1 MFLRTLGRL
10 VRATPFALASL
21 AYGAQAAAQSAAGN
35 TWPGPGEMVGYGMGS
50 MGWMM
55 LFGGIFWLVLLAL
68 AGAAAFAFLRMFQ
81 RPIPAPPSMERP
93 SPGLD
98 IIEER
103 YARGEINRDEYLQ
116 KKSDILSRNI
126 K

>member
-10 VRATPFALASL
+10 VRATPFAMASL
-21 AYGAQAAAQSAAGN
+21 AYGAQAAAQTAAGN
-35 TWPGPGEMVGYGMGS
+35 TWPGPGMMYGYGWGS

-55 LFGGIFWLVLLAL
+55 LFGGIFWLLLLAL
-68 AGAAAFAFLRMFQ
+68 AVAAVFAFVRMFQ
-81 RPIPAPPSMERP
+81 HPISAPPSVERP

-116 KKSDILSRNI
+116 KKSDILSRNV

>member
-1 MFLRTLGRL
+1 
-10 VRATPFALASL
+10 
-21 AYGAQAAAQSAAGN
+21 
-35 TWPGPGEMVGYGMGS
+35 MVGYGMGS

-81 RPIPAPPSMERP
+81 RPIPAPPSVERP